1 MSLRFK
7 IVVLVLVVLTAAG
20 VVWFR
25 NVQTET
31 RKHSPV
37 QTATLATPGI
47 EVMYCSPGVKD
58 RAIFGG
64 LVPYNEVWRTGAN
77 QPTTFDTQVALQI
90 GENTLEPGIYTLW
103 TIPGEETWQVIWNSS
118 MYPWGVSWGGKP
130 SATYVGR
137 PTALPAISPATID
150 PRTTADQQAA
160 VKKASAI
167 QAQPAHENVDS
178 ETISVSTCGFL
189 GSETISM
196 PPCPCARTPAR
207 RCPSAPPP
215 QNKVGKR
222 DS

>member
-1 MSLRFK
+1 MAMSLRFK

-25 NVQTET
+25 NVQAET

-77 QPTTFDTQVALQI
+77 EPTTFDTQVALQI
-90 GENTLEPGIYTLW
+90 GDNTLEPGIYTLW

-130 SATYVGR
+130 SRKPEKDVLTITVPVTKLDVLQER
-137 PTALPAISPATID
+137 LNITLTAEPLQMQLAW
-150 PRTTADQQAA
+150 
-160 VKKASAI
+160 
-167 QAQPAHENVDS
+167 ENTSITVPMQ
-178 ETISVSTCGFL
+178 L
-189 GSETISM
+189 
-196 PPCPCARTPAR
+196 
-207 RCPSAPPP
+207 
-215 QNKVGKR
+215 K
-222 DS
+222 